1 MFCSF
6 CGHKNEEGNKFCS
19 ECGRELGKTPPPN
32 KESSGGPVDSS
43 ITRKSL
49 KKDALNKKKAP
60 LYLAYILQVIITVAV
75 VIIFLVILGAI
86 LFQTATSVSTSS
98 NEVQKLAILLVSSLG
113 IGLLFSIIMQVIT
126 TLCNLGI
133 FKIALDIS
141 RDQPSSLGNLFSY
154 PIHNFSKLMK
164 LLVVNIVF
172 TLITTIL
179 QQIPIVGSLAY
190 LVIIIYVT
198 PVLAILPFMIIDDEN
213 TNILE
218 LIKQANNLVTK
229 KRIAYYALI
238 ASFIGWYLLAIPT
251 LGLILLWL
259 VPYQTTALS
268 NFYLSLKKEKVYNT
282 EPSGL
287 SDTSVVVIS
296 AIVGVVG
303 IIIIVFAISFFLVST
318 TLSNASDN
326 LKDNYHYDNYN
337 DDYDYDDYYDNY
349 DDYEEEILETQGEV
363 TIGELSLYIPY
374 DYYKS
379 SITENA
385 WERYWS
391 EEYDAQISA
400 EITEKSSATLR
411 DYMTQDKNSN
421 LDYFTTCSEIETK
434 TINNHSWDT
443 YHCEGTYLSGTYY
456 AAEKENKIYYVYM
469 EHDIYDETDTLEYNI
484 ALPLLENSLAITSRN
499 SSV

>member
-19 ECGRELGKTPPPN
+19 ECGKELGKTPPPN
-32 KESSGGPVDSS
+32 KESFGGPVDSS

-133 FKIALDIS
+133 SKIALDIS

-172 TLITTIL
+172 TLIMTIL

-303 IIIIVFAISFFLVST
+303 IIIIVFLISFFLIST
-318 TLSNASDN
+318 TLSNASNN
-326 LKDNYHYDNYN
+326 LKDNYH
-337 DDYDYDDYYDNY
+337 Y

-391 EEYDAQISA
+391 EEYDAQISV

-443 YHCEGTYLSGTYY
+443 YHCEDADFVGTYY

-484 ALPLLENSLAITSRN
+484 ALPLLENSLTITSRN